1 MAAYSYIGVLALS
14 SQPKGI
20 SFFAM
25 SMQALVT
32 MCAGA
37 SLLAAL
43 PSMIH
48 QILFPSPR
56 GLLMGMANSALAF
69 FLFSYQVSQWTRT
82 NCLAVRPAAFDH
94 IGSACLPSLE
104 VEAEQWMLM
113 STAWHIAFCHTQA

>member
-1 MAAYSYIGVLALS
+1 
-14 SQPKGI
+14 
-20 SFFAM
+20 
-25 SMQALVT
+25 MQALVT

-48 QILFPSPR
+48 QILSPSPR

-82 NCLAVRPAAFDH
+82 NCLAGKPGQNDH
-94 IGSACLPSLE
+94 IGSACLHNPAKLANRCRAMDADEHSMARCILPHSGMTQTCYGFLQVHELSL
-104 VEAEQWMLM
+104 L
-113 STAWHIAFCHTQA
+113 S